1 MKFQLKH
8 SGFGRIAVA
17 MFFGAV
23 VSIPCYG
30 VAYART
36 GDQAKDIEEAAKLSA
51 KAAKVFDEVMR
62 VPDKAI
68 PQSLLDKA
76 EAIAVFPGVL
86 KAAFVVGGEGGR
98 GVVSKRTPNGWS
110 APVFFRA
117 VGGSVGLQI
126 GVSSTDLVL
135 LFMNDEGLSQL
146 LKDKFELGAE
156 AMAAA
161 GPVGREASAGTDVL
175 MKAEILSYSRSRGLF
190 AGIDLKGVV
199 IKPDD
204 DVNLA
209 VYKMKARDLL
219 GTNGPRTAINASA
232 DLLTFTRTLERY
244 SSKK

>member
-1 MKFQLKH
+1 MRFQSRQSIIGNLV
-8 SGFGRIAVA
+8 IA
-17 MFFGAV
+17 MFVCAAL
-23 VSIPCYG
+23 SIPCNS
-30 VAYART
+30 VAYSKKV
-36 GDQAKDIEEAAKLSA
+36 DQAKDIKDAAKLSA
-51 KAAKVFDEVMR
+51 KAATVFEDVMR

-68 PQSLLDKA
+68 PQNLLDKA

-86 KAAFVVGGEGGR
+86 KAAFVVGGEGGK

-117 VGGSVGLQI
+117 AGGSVGLQI

-146 LKDKFELGAE
+146 LKDKVELGAE

-161 GPVGREASAGTDVL
+161 GPVGRQASAGTDVL

-204 DVNLA
+204 DLNMA

-219 GTNGPRTAINASA
+219 GTDDQQRGKNAAA
-232 DLLTFTRTLERY
+232 DLLAFPSSLERY
-244 SSKK
+244 SSKR

>member
-1 MKFQLKH
+1 MRFLYRQTVIGDLAM
-8 SGFGRIAVA
+8 AVLLCA
-17 MFFGAV
+17 AI
-23 VSIPCYG
+23 SIPCNSW
-30 VAYART
+30 AYSKN
-36 GDQAKDIEEAAKLSA
+36 DQAKDVEEAAKQSA

-76 EAIAVFPGVL
+76 EAIAVFPDVL
-86 KAAFVVGGEGGR
+86 KAAFIVGGEGGK
-98 GVVSKRTPNGWS
+98 GVVSKRTASGWS

-117 VGGSVGLQI
+117 VGGSVGFQI

-146 LKDKFELGAE
+146 LKDKFQLGAE

-161 GPVGREASAGTDVL
+161 GPVGRQASAGTDIA
-175 MKAEILSYSRSRGLF
+175 MKAQILSYSRSRGLF
-190 AGIDLKGVV
+190 AGVDLKGVV

-204 DVNLA
+204 DLNLA

-219 GTNGPRTAINASA
+219 STDDQQRAKNATADVLAFPS
-232 DLLTFTRTLERY
+232 TLERY
-244 SSKK
+244 SSKR